1 MHKIKIIHRILV
13 DNLKIKNTGL
23 KKEAI
28 QPRMIIKSF
37 NCYNLFFSA
46 FMFIFHI
53 NKYRHKG
60 GNICIR

>member
-37 NCYNLFFSA
+37 NCYNLYFFNTTILIDLDNY
-46 FMFIFHI
+46 IF
-53 NKYRHKG
+53 
-60 GNICIR
+60 

>member
-37 NCYNLFFSA
+37 NCYNLFF
-46 FMFIFHI
+46 IH
-53 NKYRHKG
+53 
-60 GNICIR
+60 

>member
-28 QPRMIIKSF
+28 QPQMIIKSF
-37 NCYNLFFSA
+37 NCYNLFVYDIEWDFLKT
-46 FMFIFHI
+46 IV
-53 NKYRHKG
+53 
-60 GNICIR
+60 